1 MKILISKKTKRESDG
16 FCNYI
21 GVGTLKDYIETLP
34 SKYDSLYCG
43 AIDAE
48 YRNELMHDILLRC
61 HTELITLG
69 ASSNDFEGDNLSN
82 FKILNGL
89 ERTAE
94 MKRAYNILSFIE
106 KYGERIS
113 KENLE
118 IKEILTEEIRSLK
131 VKPSEILSVIE
142 IIDGYGLDF
151 NRLMEAFNENQ
162 WFEVWLDLTPEEET
176 HKMKLK
182 KDVIWWTNF

>member
-1 MKILISKKTKRESDG
+1 MKVLISKKTKRKSDG
-16 FCNYI
+16 RYNYI
-21 GVGTLKDYIETLP
+21 GVGTLKDYIESLP
-34 SKYDSLYCG
+34 QNYEDFYCE

-61 HTELITLG
+61 HIELITLG
-69 ASSNDFEGDNLSN
+69 AKSNDFEGDALSN
-82 FKILNGL
+82 FKILSGL

-118 IKEILTEEIRSLK
+118 IKEVLTEEIRSLK
-131 VKPSEILSVIE
+131 VKSSEILSVIE
-142 IIDGYGLDF
+142 IIDNYELDY
-151 NRLMEAFNENQ
+151 NHIMEAFNENQ
-162 WFEVWLDLTPEEET
+162 WFEIWLDLTPEEEA

-182 KDVIWWTNF
+182 KDVM